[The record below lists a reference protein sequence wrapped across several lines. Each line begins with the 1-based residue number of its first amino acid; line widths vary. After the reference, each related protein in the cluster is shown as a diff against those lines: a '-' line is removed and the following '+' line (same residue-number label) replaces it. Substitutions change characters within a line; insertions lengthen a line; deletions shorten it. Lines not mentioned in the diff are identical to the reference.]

1 MISILL
7 ADDHAMVRKG
17 FRMILEQQPD
27 FKVVDEAADMDDA
40 LLKASTA
47 RPKVVVSDISMGG
60 EKRGLLLAQR
70 IVDADLPCRVVMLTM
85 HAELE
90 YLLQAFR
97 LGAMGYVLKSSSD
110 TELVNAV
117 RRAAAGEMYVCE
129 AMMSG
134 FVQQSMQKNQ
144 TGAQCVLTPRESELV
159 TLAVQGYSN
168 TAIAEALSVSVK
180 TVESQ
185 KTKIMQKL
193 GLDSK
198 PELFAYAAQHGLL
211 GL

>member
-1 MISILL
+1 
-7 ADDHAMVRKG
+7 
-17 FRMILEQQPD
+17 
-27 FKVVDEAADMDDA
+27 
-40 LLKASTA
+40 
-47 RPKVVVSDISMGG
+47 
-60 EKRGLLLAQR
+60 
-70 IVDADLPCRVVMLTM
+70 
-85 HAELE
+85 
-90 YLLQAFR
+90 
-97 LGAMGYVLKSSSD
+97 
-110 TELVNAV
+110 
-117 RRAAAGEMYVCE
+117 
-129 AMMSG
+129 MSG

>member
-27 FKVVDEAADMDDA
+27 FKVVDEAADMDEA

-117 RRAAAGEMYVCE
+117 RRAAAGEMYVWK
-129 AMMSG
+129 
-134 FVQQSMQKNQ
+134 Q
-144 TGAQCVLTPRESELV
+144 
-159 TLAVQGYSN
+159 
-168 TAIAEALSVSVK
+168 
-180 TVESQ
+180 
-185 KTKIMQKL
+185 
-193 GLDSK
+193 
-198 PELFAYAAQHGLL
+198 
-211 GL
+211 